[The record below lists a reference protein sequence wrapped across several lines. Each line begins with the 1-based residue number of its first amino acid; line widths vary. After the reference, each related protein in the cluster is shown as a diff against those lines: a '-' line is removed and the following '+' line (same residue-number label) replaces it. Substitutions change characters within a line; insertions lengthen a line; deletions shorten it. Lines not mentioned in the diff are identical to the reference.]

1 LKSFQ
6 EVIAMKTILV
16 PVERNSQI
24 EATLTTACILGRMF
38 DSYIEGFSLAPE
50 LNTLVAAEGI
60 GSMVVYPTDL
70 AEQDEN
76 AAAESRKLFETAMAA
91 HGIAP
96 VVGAAGCGSWWNPRT
111 LAGDGFLGSQG
122 RVFDITVVG
131 RPGPTGNSPHM
142 STLEAALFDSGR
154 PVLIA
159 PPAAPDNLGRVITIA
174 WNGSTETARAI
185 AFAKPL
191 IKRAER
197 VIVLFIEGAGVPG
210 PSAADVALNLERNG
224 IASDIVTVKRGSRS
238 TGAAIL
244 EEAATAGSDLLVKGA
259 YTQSRLRQMIF
270 GGATSHIIAETTL
283 PVLMAH

>member
-1 LKSFQ
+1 
-6 EVIAMKTILV
+6 MKTILV

-24 EATLTTACILGRMF
+24 EATLATACRLAKMF
-38 DSYIEGFSLAPE
+38 DSYIEGFALSPE

-70 AEQDEN
+70 AEQDEE
-76 AAAESRKLFETAMAA
+76 AAAAARKLFDDAMAKQA
-91 HGIAP
+91 IAP
-96 VVGAAGCGSWWNPRT
+96 AGAGAAGFAWNARA
-111 LAGDGFLGSQG
+111 LAGDGFLGSHG
-122 RVFDITVVG
+122 RVFDLTVVG
-131 RPGPTGNSPHM
+131 RPGQAPDSPHM

-159 PPAAPDNLGRVITIA
+159 PPAAPEHIGRVVTIA

-185 AFAKPL
+185 AYAKPL

-197 VIVLFIEGAGVPG
+197 VIVQVVEGVGVSG
-210 PSAADVALNLERNG
+210 PSGADVGRHLQRNG
-224 IASDIVTVKRGSRS
+224 IANEVVTVKREQRS
-238 TGAAIL
+238 PGAAIL
-244 EEAATAGSDLLVKGA
+244 EEAAAAGSDLLVKGA

-270 GGATSHIIAETTL
+270 GGATSHIIAEATL

>member
-1 LKSFQ
+1 
-6 EVIAMKTILV
+6 MKTILV

-24 EATLTTACILGRMF
+24 EATLATACRLAKMF
-38 DSYIEGFSLAPE
+38 DSYIEGFALSPE

-70 AEQDEN
+70 AEQDEE
-76 AAAESRKLFETAMAA
+76 AAAEARKLFEDAMAKQA
-91 HGIAP
+91 IAP
-96 VVGAAGCGSWWNPRT
+96 AGAGTAGFAWNTRP
-111 LAGDGFLGSQG
+111 LAGDGFLGSHG
-122 RVFDITVVG
+122 RVFDLTVVG
-131 RPGPTGNSPHM
+131 RPGSAPDSPHM

-154 PVLIA
+154 PILIA
-159 PPAAPDNLGRVITIA
+159 PPAAPERIGRVVTIA

-185 AFAKPL
+185 AYAKPL

-197 VIVLFIEGAGVPG
+197 VIVQVVEGVGVSG
-210 PSAADVALNLERNG
+210 PSGADVGRHLRRNG
-224 IASDIVTVKRGSRS
+224 ISNEVVTVKREQRS
-238 TGAAIL
+238 PGAAIL
-244 EEAATAGSDLLVKGA
+244 EEALAAGSDLLVKGA

>member
-1 LKSFQ
+1 MQ
-6 EVIAMKTILV
+6 TILV
-16 PVERNSQI
+16 PVEKNSQI
-24 EATLTTACILGRMF
+24 ESTLATVCELAKMF
-38 DSYIEGFSLAPE
+38 DSYVEGFALSPE

-70 AEQDEN
+70 AEHDEES
-76 AAAESRKLFETAMAA
+76 AAAARRLFEDAMAR

-96 VVGAAGCGSWWNPRT
+96 AGAAQDVPRYAWNGRA
-111 LAGDGFLGSQG
+111 LAGDGFLGSRG
-122 RVFDITVVG
+122 RVFDVSVIG
-131 RPGPTGNSPHM
+131 RPGASADSPHM

-154 PVLIA
+154 PILIA
-159 PPAAPDNLGRVITIA
+159 PPVAPAHMGQVVTIA

-185 AFAKPL
+185 AYAKPL

-197 VIVLFIEGAGVPG
+197 VIVQVVEGVGVSG
-210 PSAADVALNLERNG
+210 PSGADVAQHLKRNG
-224 IASDIVTVKRGSRS
+224 IASEVATVKRGSRS
-238 TGAAIL
+238 SGAAVL
-244 EEAATAGSDLLVKGA
+244 EEAIAAGTDLLVKGA